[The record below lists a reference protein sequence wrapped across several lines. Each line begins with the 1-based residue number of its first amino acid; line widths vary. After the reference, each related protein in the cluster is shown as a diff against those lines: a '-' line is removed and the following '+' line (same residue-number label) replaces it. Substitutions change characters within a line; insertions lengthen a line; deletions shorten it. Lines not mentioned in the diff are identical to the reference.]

1 MTEVQKDYIFANGRR
16 KRATA
21 RVRLFPVKDDLTIDG
36 QTWSKG
42 TIIVNGKPAEEYF
55 KSLFY
60 AKYKY
65 LEVFRSTNTANKYVT
80 TVVVVGSGLSGQLG
94 AMNLGIARA
103 LVKID
108 PKNKLILRKKGYM
121 TRDPRE
127 VERKKPGL
135 PKARKHKS
143 SPKR

>member
-1 MTEVQKDYIFANGRR
+1 METKQNFVFASGRR

-21 RVRLFPVKDDLTIDG
+21 RVRLYPVKDDLTIDG
-36 QTWSKG
+36 QTLVRG
-42 TIIVNGKPAEEYF
+42 AILVNGRSADEYF

-60 AKYKY
+60 AKNKY
-65 LEVFRSTNTANKYVT
+65 AEVFRCTNAANKFVT
-80 TVVVVGSGLSGQLG
+80 TVLVEGSGLAGQLD
-94 AMNLGIARA
+94 AVCLGIARA
-103 LVKID
+103 LVKHD
-108 PKNKLILRKKGYM
+108 KENKAILRKKGYM

-135 PKARKHKS
+135 PKARKQKS